1 MGTRPTKAKNNIF
14 CKARLEAARYNDKL
28 KSRVG
33 AAEVLGY
40 ASEST
45 ISDWELGISVP
56 TPEAVLKMSDLYN
69 APELINTYC
78 HNLCP
83 LGWDIPEITAQDL
96 DRISI
101 KALSAFQ
108 KISKTKEALLD
119 IVSDGIISE
128 DEQPTLEK
136 VLSSLD
142 ELNAVTQELKAWV
155 TKNCRKDE

>member
-1 MGTRPTKAKNNIF
+1 MGTRPTKAKDNIF
-14 CKARLEAARYNDKL
+14 CKARLDATRYNDKL
-28 KSRVG
+28 KSRAG
-33 AAEVLGY
+33 AAEALGY

-101 KALSAFQ
+101 KALSSFQ
-108 KISKTKEALLD
+108 KISKTKEELLD

-128 DEQPTLEK
+128 DEQPTLNK

-155 TKNCRKDE
+155 TKNCKKE

>member
-1 MGTRPTKAKNNIF
+1 MGTRPTKAKDNIF
-14 CKARLEAARYNDKL
+14 CKARLDAARYNDKL
-28 KSRVG
+28 NSRAG
-33 AAEVLGY
+33 AAEALGY

-101 KALSAFQ
+101 KALSSFQ
-108 KISKTKEALLD
+108 KISKTKEELLD

-128 DEQPTLEK
+128 DEQPTLNK

-155 TKNCRKDE
+155 TKNCKKE

>member
-1 MGTRPTKAKNNIF
+1 MGTRPTKAKDNIF
-14 CKARLEAARYNDKL
+14 CKARLDAARYNDKL
-28 KSRVG
+28 KSRAG
-33 AAEVLGY
+33 AAEALGY

-101 KALSAFQ
+101 KALSSFQ
-108 KISKTKEALLD
+108 KISKTKEELLD

-128 DEQPTLEK
+128 DEQPTLNK

-142 ELNAVTQELKAWV
+142 ELNAVKQELKAWV
-155 TKNCRKDE
+155 TKNCKKE

>member
-1 MGTRPTKAKNNIF
+1 MGTRPTKAKDNIF
-14 CKARLEAARYNDKL
+14 CKARLDAARYNDKL
-28 KSRVG
+28 KSRAG

-101 KALSAFQ
+101 KALSSFQ
-108 KISKTKEALLD
+108 KISKTKEELLD

-128 DEQPTLEK
+128 DEQPTLNK

-155 TKNCRKDE
+155 TKNCKKE

>member
-28 KSRVG
+28 KSRAG

-108 KISKTKEALLD
+108 KISKTKETLLD

>member
-1 MGTRPTKAKNNIF
+1 MGTRPTKANDNIF
-14 CKARLEAARYNDKL
+14 CKARLDAARYNDKL
-28 KSRVG
+28 KSRAG
-33 AAEVLGY
+33 AAEALGY

-101 KALSAFQ
+101 KALSSFQ
-108 KISKTKEALLD
+108 KISKTKEELLD

-128 DEQPTLEK
+128 DEQPTLNK

-155 TKNCRKDE
+155 TKNCKKE

>member
-1 MGTRPTKAKNNIF
+1 MGTRPTKAKENIF
-14 CKARLEAARYNDKL
+14 CKASLDAARYNDKL
-28 KSRVG
+28 KSRAG
-33 AAEVLGY
+33 AAEALGY

-101 KALSAFQ
+101 KALSSFQ
-108 KISKTKEALLD
+108 KISKTKEELLD

-128 DEQPTLEK
+128 DEQPTLNK

-155 TKNCRKDE
+155 TKNCKKE

>member
-28 KSRVG
+28 KSRAG

-83 LGWDIPEITAQDL
+83 LGWNIPEITAQDL

>member
-1 MGTRPTKAKNNIF
+1 MGTRPTKAKDNIF
-14 CKARLEAARYNDKL
+14 CKARLDAARYNDKL

-33 AAEVLGY
+33 AAEALGY

-101 KALSAFQ
+101 KALSSFQ
-108 KISKTKEALLD
+108 KISKTKEELLD

-128 DEQPTLEK
+128 DEQPTLNK

-155 TKNCRKDE
+155 TKNCKKE

>member
-28 KSRVG
+28 KSRAG

>member
-1 MGTRPTKAKNNIF
+1 MGTRPTKAKDNIF
-14 CKARLEAARYNDKL
+14 CKARLDAARYNDKL
-28 KSRVG
+28 KSRAG
-33 AAEVLGY
+33 AAEALGY

-101 KALSAFQ
+101 KALSSLQ
-108 KISKTKEALLD
+108 KISKTKEELLD

-128 DEQPTLEK
+128 DEQPTLNK

-155 TKNCRKDE
+155 TKNCKKE

>member
-1 MGTRPTKAKNNIF
+1 MGTRPTKAKDNIF
-14 CKARLEAARYNDKL
+14 CKARLDAARYNDKL
-28 KSRVG
+28 TSRAG
-33 AAEVLGY
+33 AAEALGY

-101 KALSAFQ
+101 KALSSFQ
-108 KISKTKEALLD
+108 KISKTKEELLD

-128 DEQPTLEK
+128 DEQPTLNK

-155 TKNCRKDE
+155 TKNCKKE

>member
-14 CKARLEAARYNDKL
+14 CMARLEAARYNDKL
-28 KSRVG
+28 KSRAG

-108 KISKTKEALLD
+108 KISKTKEDLLD

>member
-1 MGTRPTKAKNNIF
+1 MGTRPTKAKDNIF
-14 CKARLEAARYNDKL
+14 CKARLDAARYNDKL
-28 KSRVG
+28 KSRAG
-33 AAEVLGY
+33 AAEALGY

-45 ISDWELGISVP
+45 ISDWELDISVP

-101 KALSAFQ
+101 KALSSLQ
-108 KISKTKEALLD
+108 KISKTKEELLD

-128 DEQPTLEK
+128 DEQPTLNK

-155 TKNCRKDE
+155 TKNCKKE

>member
-28 KSRVG
+28 KSRAG

-83 LGWDIPEITAQDL
+83 LGWDIPEDL

>member
-1 MGTRPTKAKNNIF
+1 MGTRPTKAKDNIF
-14 CKARLEAARYNDKL
+14 CKARLDAARYNDKL
-28 KSRVG
+28 KSRAG
-33 AAEVLGY
+33 AAEALGY

-101 KALSAFQ
+101 KALSSFQ
-108 KISKTKEALLD
+108 KISKTKEELLD
-119 IVSDGIISE
+119 IVSDGIVSE
-128 DEQPTLEK
+128 DEQPTLNK

-142 ELNAVTQELKAWV
+142 ELNTVTQELKAWV
-155 TKNCRKDE
+155 TKNCKKE

>member
-1 MGTRPTKAKNNIF
+1 MGTRPTKAKGNIF
-14 CKARLEAARYNDKL
+14 CKARLDAARYNDKL
-28 KSRVG
+28 KSRAG
-33 AAEVLGY
+33 AAEALGY

-101 KALSAFQ
+101 KALSSFQ
-108 KISKTKEALLD
+108 KISKTKEELLD

-128 DEQPTLEK
+128 DEQPTLNK

-155 TKNCRKDE
+155 TKNCKKE

>member
-1 MGTRPTKAKNNIF
+1 MGTRPTKAKDNIF
-14 CKARLEAARYNDKL
+14 CKARLDAARYNDKL
-28 KSRVG
+28 KSRAG
-33 AAEVLGY
+33 AAEALGY

-96 DRISI
+96 DRIST
-101 KALSAFQ
+101 KALSSFQ
-108 KISKTKEALLD
+108 KISKTKEELLD
-119 IVSDGIISE
+119 IVSDGIVSE
-128 DEQPTLEK
+128 DEQPTLNK

-155 TKNCRKDE
+155 TKNCKKE

>member
-1 MGTRPTKAKNNIF
+1 MGTRPTKAKDNIF
-14 CKARLEAARYNDKL
+14 CKARLDAARYNDKL
-28 KSRVG
+28 KSRAG
-33 AAEVLGY
+33 AAEALGY

-101 KALSAFQ
+101 KALSPFQ
-108 KISKTKEALLD
+108 KISKTKEELLD
-119 IVSDGIISE
+119 IVSDGIVSE
-128 DEQPTLEK
+128 DEQPTLNK

-155 TKNCRKDE
+155 TKNCKKE

>member
-1 MGTRPTKAKNNIF
+1 M
-14 CKARLEAARYNDKL
+14 EAARYNDKL
-28 KSRVG
+28 KSRAG

>member
-1 MGTRPTKAKNNIF
+1 MQY
-14 CKARLEAARYNDKL
+14 LH
-28 KSRVG
+28 
-33 AAEVLGY
+33 
-40 ASEST
+40 
-45 ISDWELGISVP
+45 
-56 TPEAVLKMSDLYN
+56 
-69 APELINTYC
+69 TYC

-108 KISKTKEALLD
+108 KISKTKEELLD

-128 DEQPTLEK
+128 DEQPTLNK

-155 TKNCRKDE
+155 TKNCKKE

>member
-1 MGTRPTKAKNNIF
+1 MGTRPTKAKDNIF
-14 CKARLEAARYNDKL
+14 CKARLDAARYNDKL
-28 KSRVG
+28 KSRSG
-33 AAEVLGY
+33 SAEALGY

-101 KALSAFQ
+101 KALSSFQ
-108 KISKTKEALLD
+108 KISKTKEELLD
-119 IVSDGIISE
+119 IVSDGIVSE
-128 DEQPTLEK
+128 DEQPTLNK

-142 ELNAVTQELKAWV
+142 ELNAVTQELKACV
-155 TKNCRKDE
+155 TKNCKKE

>member
-1 MGTRPTKAKNNIF
+1 MGTRPTKAKDNIF
-14 CKARLEAARYNDKL
+14 CKARLDAARYNDKL
-28 KSRVG
+28 KSRAG
-33 AAEVLGY
+33 AAEALGY

-101 KALSAFQ
+101 KALSSFQ
-108 KISKTKEALLD
+108 KISKTKEELLD

-128 DEQPTLEK
+128 DEQPTLNK

-142 ELNAVTQELKAWV
+142 ELNTVTQELKAWV
-155 TKNCRKDE
+155 TKNCKKE

>member
-14 CKARLEAARYNDKL
+14 CKARLEAAGYNDKL
-28 KSRVG
+28 KSRAG

>member
-28 KSRVG
+28 KSRAG

-108 KISKTKEALLD
+108 KILKTKEELLD

>member
-1 MGTRPTKAKNNIF
+1 MGTRPTKAKDNIF
-14 CKARLEAARYNDKL
+14 CKARLDAARYNDKL
-28 KSRVG
+28 KSRAG
-33 AAEVLGY
+33 AAEALGY

-101 KALSAFQ
+101 KALSSFQ
-108 KISKTKEALLD
+108 KISKTKEELLD
-119 IVSDGIISE
+119 IVSDGIVSV
-128 DEQPTLEK
+128 DEQPTLNK

-155 TKNCRKDE
+155 TKNCKKE

>member
-1 MGTRPTKAKNNIF
+1 MGTRPTKAKDNIF
-14 CKARLEAARYNDKL
+14 CKARLDAARYNDKL
-28 KSRVG
+28 KSRAG
-33 AAEVLGY
+33 AAEALGY

-56 TPEAVLKMSDLYN
+56 TPEVVLKMSDLYN

-101 KALSAFQ
+101 KALSSFQ
-108 KISKTKEALLD
+108 KISKTKEELLD

-128 DEQPTLEK
+128 DEQPTLNK

-155 TKNCRKDE
+155 TKNCKKE

>member
-28 KSRVG
+28 KSRAG

-83 LGWDIPEITAQDL
+83 LGWDIPEITAQNL